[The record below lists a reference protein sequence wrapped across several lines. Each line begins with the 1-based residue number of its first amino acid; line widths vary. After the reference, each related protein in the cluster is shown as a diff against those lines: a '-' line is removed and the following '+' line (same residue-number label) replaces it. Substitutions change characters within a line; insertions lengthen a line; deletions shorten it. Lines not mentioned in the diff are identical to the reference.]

1 MAPWLHMTST
11 DVETLLARGRAR
23 RRLPE
28 PVMRRL
34 LRERANVT
42 QAELAE
48 ALGVA
53 RSTVSRWEAGLR
65 GPRGAHADGY
75 SELLDRLAAER

>member
-1 MAPWLHMTST
+1 MTYAA

-23 RRLPE
+23 RDLPE
-28 PVMRRL
+28 PLVRRL
-34 LRERANVT
+34 LRERAHLS

-65 GPRGAHADGY
+65 GPRGVKAAAY
-75 SELLDRLAAER
+75 SDLLDRLAAER